1 MMNMDMARA
10 GGEGMVSGD
19 KPEKRKEQ
27 EQEATVTGGDNP
39 IFSSEEKKLNIEV
52 PEGWKTQDS

>member
-10 GGEGMVSGD
+10 GEGVVS
-19 KPEKRKEQ
+19 EKKKDDEK
-27 EQEATVTGGDNP
+27 EATVTGGDNP

>member
-1 MMNMDMARA
+1 MMNLDMARA
-10 GGEGMVSGD
+10 GEGMVSGD
-19 KPEKRKEQ
+19 KRKEQ